1 MARRGGDDRTLD
13 LLAWQPPEPQ
23 RYAEERVRTATLRD
37 RISRAVSETLKDC
50 EQTRADVAR
59 AMGEWLGEDVSENM
73 LNAYASQ
80 GREEHTIPYLRLLA
94 LVQVT
99 GDTRLLQ
106 LGAELFDTT
115 VIENR
120 LKPFIE
126 IGMRFDR
133 RNRAVAIAQE
143 EDREIDVAIRTIRKG
158 ARQ

>member
-13 LLAWQPPEPQ
+13 LLAWEPPEPP

-50 EQTRADVAR
+50 EQGRAEIAA
-59 AMGEWLGEDVSENM
+59 AMGAWLGEEVSENM

-80 GREEHTIPYLRLLA
+80 GREDHTIPYLRLLA

-106 LGAELFDTT
+106 LGAELFGTT

-158 ARQ
+158 AR